1 MKKSMTAAT
10 AATTAMSQSLKTT
23 LCFLLVH
30 AGLLEGPKSVAF
42 AAQESQKPLLVVS
55 IVRIIVDVAGVLD
68 IQKGLAGRL
77 FNYYLIYLIH
87 N

>member
-1 MKKSMTAAT
+1 MAKSTAT
-10 AATTAMSQSLKTT
+10 MAMSQSLKAT

-42 AAQESQKPLLVVS
+42 AAQESQKPLLIVS
-55 IVRIIVDVAGVLD
+55 IVRIVVDVAGVLD

-77 FNYYLIYLIH
+77 FNYYFIYLIH

>member
-1 MKKSMTAAT
+1 MKKSTT
-10 AATTAMSQSLKTT
+10 ATTATSQSLKTT

-42 AAQESQKPLLVVS
+42 AVQESQKPLLVVS
-55 IVRIIVDVAGVLD
+55 IVRIIVNVAGVLD